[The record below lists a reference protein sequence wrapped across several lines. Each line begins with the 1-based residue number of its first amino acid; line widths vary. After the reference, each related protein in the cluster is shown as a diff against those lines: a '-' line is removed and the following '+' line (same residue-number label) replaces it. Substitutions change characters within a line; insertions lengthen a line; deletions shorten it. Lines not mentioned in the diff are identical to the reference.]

1 MPLPEHGPRR
11 SYELILYA
19 YRGGKRVTAI
29 YSDVLESKGDD
40 NLGHG
45 AQKPVGLFTDLLVR
59 SVRAGDRILDPFA
72 GTGTI
77 FPAAHGLK
85 CSAVGIEKD
94 PSYYGIAVKRIEE
107 LK

>member
-11 SYELILYA
+11 SYELVLYA
-19 YRGGKRVTAI
+19 YRGSKRVTAI
-29 YSDVLESKGDD
+29 YPDVIESKGDE

-45 AQKPVGLFTDLLVR
+45 AQKPVNLYTSLLVR
-59 SVRAGDRILDPFA
+59 SVRAGDKVLDPFA

-77 FPAAHGLK
+77 FPAAHQLK
-85 CSAVGIEKD
+85 CSALGIEKD
-94 PSYYGIAVKRIEE
+94 PSYYGIAVQRIEE